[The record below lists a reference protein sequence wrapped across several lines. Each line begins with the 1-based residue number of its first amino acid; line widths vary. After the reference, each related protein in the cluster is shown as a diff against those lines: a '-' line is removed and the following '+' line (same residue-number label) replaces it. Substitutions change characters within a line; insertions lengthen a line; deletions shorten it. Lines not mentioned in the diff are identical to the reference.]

1 MKKLLFLSTLLFSML
16 VCVAFVSCSKDDD
29 EKEEQTEKP
38 DTPDTSTD
46 AAVKAGYC
54 PDTKH
59 PHMINLG
66 GGMFWACCNVGAKNP
81 YDFGG
86 FYAWGEL
93 EEKKTYN
100 ITTYEYSDKKNDDSC
115 WELDKMFKY
124 RSYSM
129 PDHYS
134 ISSTQFDVAFVKWG
148 KQWMMPNDTDAEKLI
163 KNCKFEMTKL
173 NGVDGCKLTGPS
185 KKYIFLPAGG
195 FKFDNQHQA
204 TFTLGT
210 GFGQE
215 YPCGLFWV
223 GTRYP
228 GDFATEPW
236 DGEGFYFCTLEIS
249 DYPSYRPWGQMVRP
263 IKNSFY

>member
-29 EKEEQTEKP
+29 EKEEQTDKP
-38 DTPDTSTD
+38 DTPDTPDAQAD

-59 PHMINLG
+59 PHLINLG
-66 GGMFWACCNVGAKNP
+66 DGMLWACCNVGAKNP

-100 ITTYEYSDKKNDDSC
+100 ITTYEFSDKKDEDSC
-115 WELDKMFKY
+115 WELASMFYY
-124 RSYSM
+124 RGYSM

-148 KQWMMPNDTDAEKLI
+148 NQWMMPNDTDVEKLI

-195 FKFDNQHQA
+195 LKWNNNHD
-204 TFTLGT
+204 LIISWGS
-210 GFGQE
+210 GIGQE
-215 YPCGLFWV
+215 GPWGLFWV

-228 GDFATEPW
+228 GIAAW
-236 DGEGFYFCTLEIS
+236 DAEGFYFYPEEIT
-249 DYPSYRPWGQMVRP
+249 DYPSHRIFGRMVRP
-263 IKNSFY
+263 IKNSIN